1 MSYNHNAIEER
12 WQNHW
17 KERETYR
24 VTEDSDRPK
33 CYVLDMFPYPSGA
46 GLHVGHPL
54 GYIASD
60 IYARYK
66 RHRGFNVL
74 HPMGY
79 DSFGLPAEQYAIQ
92 TGQHPAKT
100 TEENVARYRQQLD
113 RIGFSYDWNREVRT
127 SDPDY
132 YRWTQ
137 WIFKQIF
144 DSWYNKKT
152 DRAEPIETLVAAFED
167 NGTYGVEAAVD
178 LEQLRQLPIEKYGFH
193 FGQYFSGEFT
203 ATDWTSMTDEQKQVI
218 LQYYRLTYLDDAMV
232 NWCPALGTV
241 LANDEV
247 KDGLSERGGHP
258 VVQKRMKQ
266 WMMRIT
272 AYSDRLLDGLEG
284 LQWTDA
290 IKEQQRNWIG
300 RSEGARVQFRVK
312 DHEGQVDVFTTRPD
326 TIFGVSFMVL
336 APEHELVTRITSE
349 EQMAEVQAYVENAA
363 KKSERDRQ
371 ANVKEVSGCATGA
384 FAIHPF
390 TGEEV
395 PIWISDYVLAGYG
408 TGAVMAV
415 PAGDERDHA
424 FATHFSLPIPAIF
437 EGVDTK
443 GEACSDRSAVL
454 TNSTFLNGM
463 DAAKAIPT
471 VIEELEKKRL
481 GWGQVNFRLRDA
493 VFSRQRYWGEP
504 FPVYYENDIPHL
516 VPDDLVEL
524 PPVDRYLPTEEG
536 EPPLAR
542 ANRADWK
549 VFHGERMDHNTM
561 PGWAGS
567 SWYYLRYMDPKND
580 GEFCARDKSDY
591 WGQVDLYMGGAEHA
605 TGHLLYSRFWCKIL
619 HDLGYIDFDEPFQQM
634 LNQGMIQGRSS
645 FVYRVKDSNPI
656 TFVSAGLKNGY
667 ETSAIHADVSFVD
680 NDRLDIEAFKIW
692 RPDFKDAEFILE
704 DGNYICGSEVEKMSK
719 SKYNVIN
726 PDALCEQYGADT
738 LRCYEM
744 FLGPIDQHKPW
755 DTNGI
760 TGVHN
765 FLKKFHRLYDGM
777 DENAPSEASL
787 KSLHKTIKKV
797 GEDIERFSFN
807 TVVSALM
814 ICVNEL
820 NEQKCAA
827 KEVLEPLCVL
837 LSPYAP
843 HLAEELW
850 HGPLGNSESVTA
862 AEWPTYEERYLKDDT
877 IEYPVSFNGKMRFK
891 LALPADMSP
900 SDIEKEVLAAEAS
913 AKYLEGKAPKKVIV
927 VPKRIVNVV
936 V

>member
-12 WQNHW
+12 WQNQW

-850 HGPLGNSESVTA
+850 HGPLGNSASVTA

>member
-12 WQNHW
+12 WQNQW

-787 KSLHKTIKKV
+787 KSLHRTIKKV

-850 HGPLGNSESVTA
+850 HGPLGNSASVTA

>member
-1 MSYNHNAIEER
+1 
-12 WQNHW
+12 
-17 KERETYR
+17 
-24 VTEDSDRPK
+24 
-33 CYVLDMFPYPSGA
+33 
-46 GLHVGHPL
+46 
-54 GYIASD
+54 
-60 IYARYK
+60 
-66 RHRGFNVL
+66 
-74 HPMGY
+74 
-79 DSFGLPAEQYAIQ
+79 
-92 TGQHPAKT
+92 
-100 TEENVARYRQQLD
+100 
-113 RIGFSYDWNREVRT
+113 
-127 SDPDY
+127 
-132 YRWTQ
+132 
-137 WIFKQIF
+137 
-144 DSWYNKKT
+144 
-152 DRAEPIETLVAAFED
+152 
-167 NGTYGVEAAVD
+167 
-178 LEQLRQLPIEKYGFH
+178 
-193 FGQYFSGEFT
+193 
-203 ATDWTSMTDEQKQVI
+203 
-218 LQYYRLTYLDDAMV
+218 
-232 NWCPALGTV
+232 
-241 LANDEV
+241 
-247 KDGLSERGGHP
+247 
-258 VVQKRMKQ
+258 
-266 WMMRIT
+266 
-272 AYSDRLLDGLEG
+272 
-284 LQWTDA
+284 
-290 IKEQQRNWIG
+290 
-300 RSEGARVQFRVK
+300 
-312 DHEGQVDVFTTRPD
+312 
-326 TIFGVSFMVL
+326 
-336 APEHELVTRITSE
+336 
-349 EQMAEVQAYVENAA
+349 
-363 KKSERDRQ
+363 
-371 ANVKEVSGCATGA
+371 
-384 FAIHPF
+384 
-390 TGEEV
+390 
-395 PIWISDYVLAGYG
+395 
-408 TGAVMAV
+408 MAV

-580 GEFCARDKSDY
+580 REFCARDKSDY

-692 RPDFKDAEFILE
+692 RPEFKDAEFILE

-850 HGPLGNSESVTA
+850 HGPLGNSASVTA